1 MRFQKFHGAG
11 NDFVMVEDLDA
22 RMGVPGALPAPLVAA
37 LCDRHTGVGADGV
50 IRVLPGEA
58 GTDFRMD
65 YYNADG
71 GEAEMCGNGIRCLV
85 DLERRAGRIGDGDHS
100 ITTKTRV
107 VTVKTTGAHRYTVD
121 MGEPSMRPQKVV
133 LDGEEFAGTNVSMG
147 NPHFVLFV
155 RDLSDDLVLGLGS
168 RLEVHPDFPNRTNV
182 EFAVVSS
189 ATKLR
194 LRVWERGVGETLAC
208 GSGTCATVVAS
219 ATLERTGPHVLVE
232 VPGGELEV
240 EWDAPGSV
248 WLTGP
253 AEEVFG
259 GQIDADWLAVRGLEA
274 HAELLSA

>member
-1 MRFQKFHGAG
+1 MQFRKYHGAG

-22 RMGVPGALPAPLVAA
+22 RMGSPGGLPSDLVCA

-50 IRVLPGEA
+50 IRVLSGDGDA
-58 GTDFRMD
+58 AFRMD

-85 DLERRAGRIGDGDHS
+85 HLERRAGRIGEGDHR
-100 ITTKTRV
+100 IETKTRV
-107 VTVKTTGAHRYTVD
+107 VTVRTTGARRYTVD
-121 MGEPSMRPQKVV
+121 MGEPALRPQVV
-133 LDGEEFAGTNVSMG
+133 MLDGQSFSGTNVSMG

-155 RDLSDDLVLGLGS
+155 SDLDDDLVGGLGP

-182 EFAVVSS
+182 EFAVVEG
-189 ATKLR
+189 ATRLR

-240 EWDAPGSV
+240 EWDAPGH
-248 WLTGP
+248 
-253 AEEVFG
+253 
-259 GQIDADWLAVRGLEA
+259 VR
-274 HAELLSA
+274 